1 MEDNEKE
8 VEETTETNDELEET
22 EEENLE
28 EETNEEETE
37 EEQTDSDSPTLED
50 YEKLQKKLKTIEAQ
64 KEHWRK
70 KAQTSQPKGEE
81 LKKSNETNVSEE
93 DLIRTARLAS
103 QLDDDDLEVLKTLG
117 GSLAEKINN
126 PLFKAYKEN
135 KVKKQKSES
144 ASLKPSNGILSP
156 KAKPNMTPEEHKAW
170 VKKLMS

>member
-1 MEDNEKE
+1 ME
-8 VEETTETNDELEET
+8 EETKDPGLSENIDSTNDEEVVETETEET
-22 EEENLE
+22 EEVD
-28 EETNEEETE
+28 
-37 EEQTDSDSPTLED
+37 TDDTPTLED
-50 YEKLQKKLKTIEAQ
+50 YQALKQKN
-64 KEHWRK
+64 KELFERAK
-70 KAQTSQPKGEE
+70 KAEALAKAKKNAE
-81 LKKSNETNVSEE
+81 LKSNKNNETNVSEE

-144 ASLKPSNGILSP
+144 ASLKPSNGISAT
-156 KAKPNMTPEEHKAW
+156 KVKPDMTPEEHKAW

>member
-8 VEETTETNDELEET
+8 VIDETIEETQEEVNEVETTDVEET
-22 EEENLE
+22 EED
-28 EETNEEETE
+28 
-37 EEQTDSDSPTLED
+37 TDDGTPTIED
-50 YEKLQKKLKTIEAQ
+50 YQRLKKEAETLKAQ

-126 PLFKAYKEN
+126 PLFKAYKES

-144 ASLKPSNGILSP
+144 ASLKPSNGISAH
-156 KAKPNMTPEEHKAW
+156 KVKPDMTPEEHKAW

>member
-8 VEETTETNDELEET
+8 VIDETIEETQEEVNEVETTDVEET
-22 EEENLE
+22 EEDNDDG
-28 EETNEEETE
+28 T
-37 EEQTDSDSPTLED
+37 PTIED
-50 YEKLQKKLKTIEAQ
+50 YQRLKKEAETLKAQ

-117 GSLAEKINN
+117 GSLTEKINN

>member
-1 MEDNEKE
+1 ME
-8 VEETTETNDELEET
+8 EETKDPGLSENIDSTNDEEVVETETEET
-22 EEENLE
+22 EEVD
-28 EETNEEETE
+28 
-37 EEQTDSDSPTLED
+37 TDDTPTLED
-50 YEKLQKKLKTIEAQ
+50 YQALKQKN
-64 KEHWRK
+64 KELFERAK
-70 KAQTSQPKGEE
+70 KAEALAKAKKNAE
-81 LKKSNETNVSEE
+81 LKFNKTNETNVSEE

-144 ASLKPSNGILSP
+144 ASLKPSNGISAP
-156 KAKPNMTPEEHKAW
+156 KVKPDMTPEEHKAW

>member
-8 VEETTETNDELEET
+8 VEETTTTNDEELETNDEDT
-22 EEENLE
+22 QD
-28 EETNEEETE
+28 EETNEEDNEDGTPTIDDYQRLKKEAET
-37 EEQTDSDSPTLED
+37 
-50 YEKLQKKLKTIEAQ
+50 LKAQ

-70 KAQTSQPKGEE
+70 KAQTSQPKGEA

-126 PLFKAYKEN
+126 PLFKAYKES

-144 ASLKPSNGILSP
+144 ASLKPSNGISAP
-156 KAKPNMTPEEHKAW
+156 KAKPDMTPEEHKAW

>member
-1 MEDNEKE
+1 MEDNEK
-8 VEETTETNDELEET
+8 VEETTEKNDEELEET
-22 EEENLE
+22 EAEEVD
-28 EETNEEETE
+28 EETNEEDNEDGT
-37 EEQTDSDSPTLED
+37 PTIED
-50 YEKLQKKLKTIEAQ
+50 YQRLKKEAETLKAQ

>member
-1 MEDNEKE
+1 MEDNEK
-8 VEETTETNDELEET
+8 VEETTEKNDEELEET
-22 EEENLE
+22 EAEEVD
-28 EETNEEETE
+28 EETNEEDNEDGT
-37 EEQTDSDSPTLED
+37 PTIED
-50 YEKLQKKLKTIEAQ
+50 YQRLKKEAETLKAQ

-81 LKKSNETNVSEE
+81 LKKSNETNGSEE
-93 DLIRTARLAS
+93 ELIRTARLAS
-103 QLDDDDLEVLKTLG
+103 QLDDDDLEGLKTLG